1 VFLGGIKYLDPEDA
15 GQYFSN
21 ERVRARARA
30 RAPARSRCARPRPDP
45 FLLPLAQLGAFYV
58 VIGMWYVLFAIL
70 GLLAEIRVACLKRT
84 VLFHFGFLHGFV
96 GRGCAYMLLGC
107 IYAAIPIAVSQ
118 GYTTIAPGV
127 VLSIAGALEAILG
140 CFVVRSSK
148 AEAQAM
154 AAAVAASVA
163 NENVVPGYRAAG
175 ANAHVAQSPAGFTGA
190 ERATTKLVPAAQV
203 VVKGNPFNAAKAHA
217 PAPPP
222 GVDAGAPPD
231 EEG

>member
-1 VFLGGIKYLDPEDA
+1 
-15 GQYFSN
+15 
-21 ERVRARARA
+21 
-30 RAPARSRCARPRPDP
+30 
-45 FLLPLAQLGAFYV
+45 
-58 VIGMWYVLFAIL
+58 MWYVLFAIL

-203 VVKGNPFNAAKAHA
+203 VVKGNPFNAARA
-217 PAPPP
+217 APPP

>member
-1 VFLGGIKYLDPEDA
+1 M
-15 GQYFSN
+15 
-21 ERVRARARA
+21 RARALRA
-30 RAPARSRCARPRPDP
+30 RALRAHAPCHLSLAR
-45 FLLPLAQLGAFYV
+45 AQLGAFYV
-58 VIGMWYVLFAIL
+58 VIGVWYVLFAVL

-107 IYAAIPIAVSQ
+107 IFAAIPITVAL
-118 GYTTIAPGV
+118 GYVTIAPGV
-127 VLSIAGALEAILG
+127 VLCIAGAFEIILG

-154 AAAVAASVA
+154 SAAVAASVA
-163 NENVVPGYRAAG
+163 NEHVVPAFRAAN
-175 ANAHVAQSPAGFTGA
+175 ANGVAQSPAGFTGA
-190 ERATTKLVPAAQV
+190 ERATTKLVPAAV
-203 VVKGNPFNAAKAHA
+203 VVKGNPFMAAAKHA

-222 GVDAGAPPD
+222 DADAAPPD